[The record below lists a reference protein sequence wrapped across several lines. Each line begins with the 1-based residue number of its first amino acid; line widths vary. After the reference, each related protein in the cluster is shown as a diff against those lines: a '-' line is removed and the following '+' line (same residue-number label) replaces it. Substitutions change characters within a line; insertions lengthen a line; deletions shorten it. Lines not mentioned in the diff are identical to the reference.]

1 MTMVDPEEERQRLTK
16 FYAQMSKGE
25 LRHIFEDAE
34 SLTDLAGKALRLEM
48 ERRGMDTYPSKKGTD
63 VAEFRELIVIRQM
76 DLSRALLAKASLE
89 SAGIECY
96 LADDNMARMEW
107 SNLVGGVRLSVKP
120 QDAKDALRILGL
132 SEQKASKFRE

>member
-1 MTMVDPEEERQRLTK
+1 MVDPEEERQRLTE

-25 LRHIFEDAE
+25 LLHVFEDAE
-34 SLTDLAGKALRLEM
+34 SLTDVAGKTLRLEM
-48 ERRGMDTYPSKKGTD
+48 ERRGMDTYPLKKGTD
-63 VAEFRELIVIRQM
+63 VAEFRELVVIRQM
-76 DLSRALLAKASLE
+76 DFSQALLAKASLE

-107 SNLVGGVRLSVKP
+107 SNLVGGVRLRVKP
-120 QDAKDALRILGL
+120 RDAKDALRILGL

>member
-1 MTMVDPEEERQRLTK
+1 
-16 FYAQMSKGE
+16 
-25 LRHIFEDAE
+25 
-34 SLTDLAGKALRLEM
+34 
-48 ERRGMDTYPSKKGTD
+48 
-63 VAEFRELIVIRQM
+63 M